1 MTTNHIEK
9 IDPAILRPG
18 RTDLCVSFNFASTTQ
33 LYTYFLNFFPGQV
46 DLAQKFL
53 MTVPANKF
61 PLSAI
66 QQHFLLHQDDP

>member
-18 RTDLCVSFNFASTTQ
+18 RTDLCLAFTLASTTQ
-33 LYTYFLNFFPGQV
+33 LYTYFLSFFPGQV
-46 DLAQKFL
+46 DLAHTFS
-53 MTVPANKF
+53 MTVPPNKY

-66 QQHFLLHQDDP
+66 QQHFLLH